1 MILDQIKAMLSMK
14 LMKAKRTYKIINQKL
29 NAGLPLAVRFKL
41 PFTVMVPLRFAV
53 AGLGLSL
60 YSSLTLWFLQ
70 DLDTISVIVDYI
82 FIFSA
87 QTPGKKALHLST
99 TWISTTVLS
108 QP

>member
-1 MILDQIKAMLSMK
+1 MGDVDVPVGGF
-14 LMKAKRTYKIINQKL
+14 IIFSGSTAH
-29 NAGLPLAVRFKL
+29 AGKL

-82 FIFSA
+82 FIFAA
-87 QTPGKKALHLST
+87 QTPGKKALHLS
-99 TWISTTVLS
+99 
-108 QP
+108 